1 MILVL
6 FVTSKKSK
14 STDVYLFRRSCSGGL
29 GGHIQEN
36 GGKGQAVF
44 LIEKQATA

>member
-1 MILVL
+1 MILVH
-6 FVTSKKSK
+6 FVSSKNSK
-14 STDVYLFRRSCSGGL
+14 STVYLFRRSCSGGL